1 MRLLTPQNILAQ
13 MGHRLEL
20 LVGGPKDVP
29 ARQQT
34 LRSTIDWS
42 YDLLDAQEK
51 DLFQSI
57 AVFVGGCTLEAVEAV
72 GNISPNLNVLSALE
86 SLVDKNLSKPS
97 EAADELRFGMLE
109 TIREYALE
117 RLIDRGE
124 VETSRQRHATFFLEL
139 AEAARPHMYG
149 PREALW
155 VKRLEAEHDNL
166 RAALAWSIENATDI
180 ALRLAGSLGRFWHL
194 HAHHSEGRRWLVK
207 ALTKSEDN
215 TTGLDSFRARAFNQ
229 ASVLSYFMGDTAQA
243 FSFSERSVNLWR
255 QVGDTQGLALALC
268 DLGVAMHGQ
277 GHLARA
283 RVLLEESISLF
294 RQLKEK
300 RGLVRSV
307 FWHGHVT
314 YRQHDYAKARMSAE
328 ESITLAREIGDTSN
342 MAAATSTLGR
352 ISFQQG
358 DFSAAQLYFEKSLQ
372 LFREAEDKP
381 GIAIV
386 LDCLGNL
393 AYTQDDC
400 EKAKSCF
407 EESSVI
413 WRELG
418 SQPDVA
424 WLLCHLGY
432 IALHLGNQQ
441 RAMLFFEESLALNRA
456 LDNRQGIAR
465 CLAGLAGI
473 AAAAGQ
479 PARATRLFGATE
491 TRLVILDTQ
500 LGYIKKDMC
509 DRIATTIQAEYER
522 TMAAARAKIPE
533 ADFEAAYAEG
543 QAMSLEQ
550 AITYAGQKQV
560 SEE

>member
-1 MRLLTPQNILAQ
+1 
-13 MGHRLEL
+13 
-20 LVGGPKDVP
+20 
-29 ARQQT
+29 
-34 LRSTIDWS
+34 
-42 YDLLDAQEK
+42 
-51 DLFQSI
+51 
-57 AVFVGGCTLEAVEAV
+57 
-72 GNISPNLNVLSALE
+72 
-86 SLVDKNLSKPS
+86 
-97 EAADELRFGMLE
+97 
-109 TIREYALE
+109 
-117 RLIDRGE
+117 
-124 VETSRQRHATFFLEL
+124 
-139 AEAARPHMYG
+139 
-149 PREALW
+149 
-155 VKRLEAEHDNL
+155 
-166 RAALAWSIENATDI
+166 
-180 ALRLAGSLGRFWHL
+180 
-194 HAHHSEGRRWLVK
+194 
-207 ALTKSEDN
+207 
-215 TTGLDSFRARAFNQ
+215 
-229 ASVLSYFMGDTAQA
+229 
-243 FSFSERSVNLWR
+243 
-255 QVGDTQGLALALC
+255 
-268 DLGVAMHGQ
+268 
-277 GHLARA
+277 
-283 RVLLEESISLF
+283 
-294 RQLKEK
+294 
-300 RGLVRSV
+300 
-307 FWHGHVT
+307 
-314 YRQHDYAKARMSAE
+314 
-328 ESITLAREIGDTSN
+328 
-342 MAAATSTLGR
+342 
-352 ISFQQG
+352 
-358 DFSAAQLYFEKSLQ
+358 LQ